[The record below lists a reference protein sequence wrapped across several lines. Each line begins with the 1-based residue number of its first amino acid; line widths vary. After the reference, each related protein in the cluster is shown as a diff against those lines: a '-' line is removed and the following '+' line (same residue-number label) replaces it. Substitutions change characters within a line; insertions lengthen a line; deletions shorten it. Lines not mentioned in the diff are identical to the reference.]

1 MDSLTQIVLGAA
13 CGELT
18 LGKKVGNKALL
29 WGAIAGTIP
38 DLDTFSSIWL
48 NDIDSNYY
56 HRGVTHS
63 ILFAVIMSPV
73 MGSIVHSI
81 HKKSDTTFKNW
92 SWLFF
97 WGFFTHSLLD
107 ACTTW
112 GTKLFWPF
120 SNWAVSLKTIFVID
134 PLYTLP
140 FLLSL
145 IILMFFKRNHPKRRF
160 WAISGIS
167 VSTSYLLLAFILKN
181 VALNQFSQALTEQNI
196 TATRI
201 ENRPAPLNTLLWAA
215 NAETDHHYYLGY
227 YSFFDSQPIR
237 FNRIEKNHHL
247 LSPLAQHKEVQRFFE
262 MTQKWYSVEKV
273 NSTTYILNDLRFGRI
288 ENFETFDGQFVFS
301 YLLKVQ
307 GEEIS
312 ISQQPNTFKDGN
324 KMLKAIYT
332 RILGN

>member
-18 LGKKVGNKALL
+18 LGKKLGNKALL

-48 NDIDSNYY
+48 SDIDSNYF

-63 ILFAVIMSPV
+63 ILFAVIMSPIL
-73 MGSIVHSI
+73 GALAHTI
-81 HKKSDTTFKNW
+81 HRKSAATYKNW

-140 FLLSL
+140 FLICLL
-145 IILMFFKRNHPKRRF
+145 ILMFYKRNHPKRRF
-160 WAISGIS
+160 WGILGVSISTG
-167 VSTSYLLLAFILKN
+167 YLLLAFTLKQA
-181 VALNQFSQALTEQNI
+181 ALNTFSKALAQQNI
-196 TATRI
+196 SILRL
-201 ENRPAPLNTLLWAA
+201 ENRPAPLNTLLWAG
-215 NAETDHHYYLGY
+215 NAETSTHYYLGY

-237 FNRIEKNHHL
+237 FNAIEKKHYLLAPFAHH
-247 LSPLAQHKEVQRFFE
+247 PEVERFLE
-262 MTQKWYSVEKV
+262 MTQHWYSVEKL
-273 NSTTYILNDLRFGRI
+273 NDSTYTLNDLRFGRI

-301 YLLKVQ
+301 YQLKVQ
-307 GEEIS
+307 DSDLS
-312 ISQQPNTFKDGN
+312 ITQQPNTFKEGN
-324 KMLKAIYT
+324 KMLKSIYT